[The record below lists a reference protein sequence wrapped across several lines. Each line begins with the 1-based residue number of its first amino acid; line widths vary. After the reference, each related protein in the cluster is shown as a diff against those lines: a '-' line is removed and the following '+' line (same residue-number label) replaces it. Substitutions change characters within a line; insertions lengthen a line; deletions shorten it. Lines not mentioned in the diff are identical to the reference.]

1 MYMYPQEDTC
11 TCTCRCFSYSEWNQ
25 RKSALPVEMM
35 ASGGT
40 LLSICSS
47 GGFVKVEC
55 MIEGGVTLPGYSPIV
70 TLTHSPNTERN
81 AQTPPTNIH

>member
-11 TCTCRCFSYSEWNQ
+11 TCTCRCFSYSEWDQ

-40 LLSICSS
+40 LLNICSS

-55 MIEGGVTLPGYSPIV
+55 MIEGG
-70 TLTHSPNTERN
+70 
-81 AQTPPTNIH
+81 